1 MKRQWKM
8 HQWKTLPVALG
19 LLLCGGCSQGHS
31 LKLDTDT
38 RKFSIKGIKASPD
51 DPFNAALLHAYEV
64 CGGER
69 DGDTVTVYFET
80 SSVLP
85 SWSDEEGWQYQDIEC
100 RQDRRDGATV
110 FLPAEAG

>member
-1 MKRQWKM
+1 MRAMKY
-8 HQWKTLPVALG
+8 G
-19 LLLCGGCSQGHS
+19 LLLCGAVALFVVAGCSQGHS
-31 LKLDTDT
+31 LKLDPDT

-100 RQDRRDGATV
+100 RQDQQDGATV